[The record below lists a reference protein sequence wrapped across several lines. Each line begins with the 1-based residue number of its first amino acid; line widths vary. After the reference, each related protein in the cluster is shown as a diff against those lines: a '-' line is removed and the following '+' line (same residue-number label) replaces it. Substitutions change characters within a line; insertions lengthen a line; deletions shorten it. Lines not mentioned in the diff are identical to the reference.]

1 VVSVRFSSCVAWF
14 GSLLALV
21 DEPVAEGDL
30 DHGVAFGGVGAVA
43 CGCGGGDRAAG
54 GRVGPASEGCA
65 RSPWR
70 CARRGR
76 CIGRGETATSEPTN
90 SLLAVAVRNRR
101 PDRGK
106 AVASGVVGPRLLPSG
121 RGPFHHRACGY
132 GFRSGGLLGAVS
144 GRCPGGVRA
153 VSGWVPVT
161 RSGSRWGP
169 GLLFAGLRHGLGC
182 DGLPGGV
189 GQGTGGQGG
198 RVAAL
203 ECGRARRHRG
213 SHVVEPGLRVGPW
226 GSADSVGGLL
236 AGPAAVAAAGA
247 GGQRRA
253 ACVTPARVVVA
264 GAPCVASRLSSRMW
278 W

>member
-1 VVSVRFSSCVAWF
+1 M
-14 GSLLALV
+14 
-21 DEPVAEGDL
+21 
-30 DHGVAFGGVGAVA
+30 VGALAVVKQRPASRLIVCWRLQFVIVA
-43 CGCGGGDRAAG
+43 QIAGRPSPRALWDLVFCRVEGGLSITGPAVMVFV
-54 GRVGPASEGCA
+54 RVGCSA
-65 RSPWR
+65 
-70 CARRGR
+70 
-76 CIGRGETATSEPTN
+76 
-90 SLLAVAVRNRR
+90 
-101 PDRGK
+101 
-106 AVASGVVGPRLLPSG
+106 
-121 RGPFHHRACGY
+121 
-132 GFRSGGLLGAVS
+132 
-144 GRCPGGVRA
+144 RCPGGVRA